1 MKVLKII
8 ILTLIA
14 VAAAAFFF
22 FAEIKPFSG
31 SGEATPLEKAEAAG
45 LAEQE
50 GNYDIPVEYNV
61 TFMLDGKLYYSEKVA
76 EGRYIRAD
84 VSPADSRF
92 LGWVDSSGEYCDVQ
106 SEPVFSDVEYTAAI
120 GPKLKS
126 VPAGFFPAETDG
138 LFYPDHIL
146 TRSDMARA
154 VYNLLADPP
163 KGTQYIS
170 DIKENALCYKGATS
184 LVSGGFMELTGER
197 FRPDE
202 PITVSELEFMLS
214 QIFNGIKVEQL
225 LAQKQDTLTRGEGAI
240 LLYELIGEQRLA
252 SAAGNSYYPDVPVS
266 LECYNAVSKLGI
278 PSVIWAADGE
288 RLKPGFL
295 NVDGWLYY
303 VDDDGFFIRNDS
315 HGTLN
320 FGDDGRFTS
329 GNEELDAFV
338 AGKLDQLI
346 KTQTM
351 PRENMLYEAYKYIR
365 DNFLYL
371 KGNYYR
377 VEETGWETDEA
388 LKLFSKG
395 RGNCYSFAAG
405 MWALARGLGYDAKA
419 VSGFISHTYQPHG
432 WVEIEI
438 DGVMYVFDAEQEG
451 LYYRARE
458 EYNVN
463 MFKMTYETASFW
475 SYIRTVEQAAAAGI
489 EGYTA
494 ETKPEETKPEETGK
508 TDENNNG

>member
-31 SGEATPLEKAEAAG
+31 TGEATPLDKAEAAA
-45 LAEQE
+45 AEQE
-50 GNYDIPVEYNV
+50 ETYDIPVEYTV
-61 TFMLDGKLYYSEKVA
+61 TFMLNGKQYYSEKVA

-84 VSPADSRF
+84 VLPADSSF

-106 SEPVFSDVEYTAAI
+106 TEPVFSDAEYTAAI

-278 PSVIWAADGE
+278 PSVVWAKAGE
-288 RLKPGFL
+288 RLEPGFL

-303 VDDDGFFIRNDS
+303 VDDGGFFVRNS
-315 HGTLN
+315 SVGSLS
-320 FGDDGRFTS
+320 FGEDGRFSS
-329 GNEELDAFV
+329 GNEELDTIV

-346 KTQTM
+346 NTQSM
-351 PRENMLYEAYKYIR
+351 PRESMLYEA
-365 DNFLYL
+365 
-371 KGNYYR
+371 
-377 VEETGWETDEA
+377 
-388 LKLFSKG
+388 
-395 RGNCYSFAAG
+395 
-405 MWALARGLGYDAKA
+405 
-419 VSGFISHTYQPHG
+419 
-432 WVEIEI
+432 
-438 DGVMYVFDAEQEG
+438 
-451 LYYRARE
+451 
-458 EYNVN
+458 
-463 MFKMTYETASFW
+463 
-475 SYIRTVEQAAAAGI
+475 
-489 EGYTA
+489 
-494 ETKPEETKPEETGK
+494 
-508 TDENNNG
+508 